1 MKRIVLLVA
10 LAVAASAWAQAPAEK
25 KEPAKPAVQ
34 QIVKKPLKQAAAKKP
49 RRWHEDARHC
59 LERPNN
65 TEIIK
70 CAEVYL

>member
-1 MKRIVLLVA
+1 MSAKVLTA
-10 LAVAASAWAQAPAEK
+10 
-25 KEPAKPAVQ
+25 
-34 QIVKKPLKQAAAKKP
+34 AAAKEATKTAAKKH

-59 LERPNN
+59 LELPSN